1 MKVEAASHEDKTAY
15 FETIYRPSSELDGT
29 DVAPMKS
36 TANPDIMMSRRSTPF
51 HVHQKENK
59 TETQFKASQLK
70 HGTPIIESSR
80 SFFFTFTWLDVLPG
94 FFDRNIQRNGVETS
108 SSASYSASFIFRS
121 RRRSCERRFRTKP
134 SYFSFLNQPS
144 RALWIEIHGIHLT

>member
-80 SFFFTFTWLDVLPG
+80 SFFLLLPG
-94 FFDRNIQRNGVETS
+94 STS
-108 SSASYSASFIFRS
+108 YLDSLIVISSVMELKRVVQHRIRLRLSLGHVDVVVNVVSAQNRVTFR
-121 RRRSCERRFRTKP
+121 F
-134 SYFSFLNQPS
+134 
-144 RALWIEIHGIHLT
+144 